1 MNPVLKVGGK
11 QYNEKPQKSYMPTI
25 CSCFLS
31 TYYMPGT
38 VIGARQT
45 ARKNKTVNFPFKI
58 SPLRIILQLI
68 LLLLSPGL
76 ECSNL
81 Y

>member
-1 MNPVLKVGGK
+1 MNPVLQIDGK
-11 QYNEKPQKSYMPTI
+11 QYNEKPRKPCMPTI

-31 TYYMPGT
+31 TYYTPGT
-38 VIGARQT
+38 VIGTGQAAR
-45 ARKNKTVNFPFKI
+45 RNKTIYFPFKI
-58 SPLRIILQLI
+58 LLLRIILQLI
-68 LLLLSPGL
+68 VLLLSPGL